1 MERKSVAA
9 RPVPVRRALQT
20 ESMQSTVARKN
31 LTQMAVTR
39 MPVAQMAV
47 TRMAVAQMAVAQM
60 LSSRERPAPRAAV
73 SWSLKCPLVNSRLM
87 VVVSHRSGQVVC
99 ARQPRQLRQLPREL
113 SLECGWNAAVAE
125 CHLTERREWTT
136 RQATILRVQMSRRH
150 QRALVDSQHPHR
162 SKSRRAYGCARGRGS
177 VRAAYRLRLSRTQS
191 SRTESSRMEPV
202 EAGVSVRMPDWMSA
216 LVVGYPDVAWS
227 GFAR

>member
-1 MERKSVAA
+1 MSVAA
-9 RPVPVRRALQT
+9 RLVRRALQT

-31 LTQMAVTR
+31 LT
-39 MPVAQMAV
+39 
-47 TRMAVAQMAVAQM
+47 QMAVAQM

-73 SWSLKCPLVNSRLM
+73 SWSLKCPMVTSRLM
-87 VVVSHRSGQVVC
+87 VVVSHLSGRVVC
-99 ARQPRQLRQLPREL
+99 ARQPRQPRLPRREL

-125 CHLTERREWTT
+125 CHLTRRWEWTT

-162 SKSRRAYGCARGRGS
+162 SKSRRAYGCARGCGL
-177 VRAAYRLRLSRTQS
+177 VRAEYRLRLSRTQS
-191 SRTESSRMEPV
+191 SRTGPAW
-202 EAGVSVRMPDWMSA
+202 AGVLVGITVRMPDWMSA